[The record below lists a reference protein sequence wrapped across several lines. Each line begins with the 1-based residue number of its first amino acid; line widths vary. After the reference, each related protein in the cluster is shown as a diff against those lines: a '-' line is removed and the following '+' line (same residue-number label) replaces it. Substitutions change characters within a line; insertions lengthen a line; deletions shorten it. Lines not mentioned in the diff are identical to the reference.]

1 MHIVDGALSN
11 PVLIGGGVLA
21 AAGVAYSLKKLEPE
35 DLPRVGVLSAVFF
48 VVSLIHV
55 PLGFSSVHLILNGL
69 LGIILG
75 WAAFPALAVAL
86 LLQAIF
92 FGFGGLTVL
101 GVNAVNIAFPAVMVF
116 YLCRWGL
123 SAERYKL
130 AKLAADGLF
139 AAFFIVSVWAGFA
152 LFEAYQVEGAT
163 WRVSIN
169 GISLAL
175 FATVMIGGY
184 VLYRRG
190 ILSVAGF
197 WGFLGGSLS
206 IFFTAI
212 MVAISLALSG
222 DEFAKAAEFVI
233 VAHFPVMAVEGILTA
248 ATIQLITKVKPELI
262 HAVR

>member
-11 PVLIGGGVLA
+11 PVLIGGGLLA
-21 AAGVAYSLKKLEPE
+21 ASGVAYSLKKLEPE

-48 VVSLIHV
+48 VASLIHV

-86 LLQAIF
+86 LLQAVF

-101 GVNAVNIAFPAVMVF
+101 GVNAVNIAFPAVLVY

-123 SAERYKL
+123 SAEKHLL
-130 AKLAADGLF
+130 AKRVADGLF
-139 AAFFIVSVWAGFA
+139 GVFFLLTIWAGFA
-152 LFEAYQVEGAT
+152 LYQLYQIEGGSWSVT
-163 WRVSIN
+163 VNSVSLI
-169 GISLAL
+169 L
-175 FATVMIGGY
+175 FAVVMAYGY
-184 VLYRRG
+184 FLYRRG
-190 ILSVAGF
+190 TLSVAGF

-206 IFFTAI
+206 IFLTAV

-222 DEFAKAAEFVI
+222 EEFGKAAEFVI
-233 VAHFPVMAVEGILTA
+233 VAHFPVMAVEGLLTA
-248 ATIQLITKVKPELI
+248 ATIQLITKVKPELL